1 MTKAF
6 WQAKIWGLL
15 HDPALKGLHTSGQL
29 GQEGVWQ
36 DGNGLPYLECM
47 EGWVSPKFKNKNSPK
62 NQQPTYKEIY
72 QQSERSR
79 QWLDHVGLCDLLSS
93 ASDRCTVGRLPF
105 TTSVTYG
112 DEGLQIRHLLSGE
125 PYPLKLNDW
134 HDNIK
139 TGATGKTKFIQNQE
153 YSVIPE
159 EIRNC
164 SDARKVFWWFWRC
177 FPEALVKYDAQIQ
190 LLPAETRLP
199 DASLWSHTSLTAAL
213 AGSLAGYYK
222 TEEEYPK
229 KGAEFKGKESRPH
242 VAVFT
247 FTPVQE
253 LIKASRKLRDFWAGS
268 WLLHYLSAK
277 ASWDLAWK
285 YGPDTLLY
293 PCLYAQPLIDYWLLK
308 EYPDFK
314 KWVDL
319 PDQRSLLTA
328 GFPNIIVAILP
339 DNAARQ
345 ESKNN
350 PVYAAMQQVRQSVL
364 DEWERLGSAVL
375 EKLQTEDKRKSHSW
389 KDILPSTWQ
398 GWLKSQWQT
407 YWVALPIGS
416 IQTSLDCSPRDR
428 GVYKA
433 WSDEQNRFASPKNL
447 LFPDQ
452 EYRFLEAVFHLPSE
466 DNDEALKI
474 DVLEDDKDD
483 KRKVEK
489 QPNMNVGSW
498 WASLFDQARRN
509 LNAVKNARSWE
520 LPTAKAPRSSLSGIG
535 SVVHPVFN
543 VEHPEWLAES
553 EANEFWAEP
562 LGLFNSTEKMNATEV
577 LKRTIHEVLSTA
589 IFQMPVKGGW
599 SKFIYAPDLSSGVAG
614 WLRYLQQQGDP
625 KGKIQQF
632 EQVCDRILDEFSWT
646 SNAAE
651 EYWGIPWIDRSN
663 SQWRNKNPRLIN
675 AGWLIE
681 EYKTDNKEEKKE
693 QLKQIKQ
700 SIQQTFKEGDN
711 PTDWY
716 VIAAGDGDN
725 MSKWLEGDKHLM
737 KPYGAYISDDLS
749 PKIEKLDDS
758 MKQPFQEF
766 LEQTKR
772 MSPSTHS
779 ALSRALLDFSNQ
791 LVPYLTEQRY
801 AGRLIYGGGDDV
813 LAYTN
818 LWEWDKWLWDIRQCF
833 RGDKDPL
840 KDQPEYK
847 DNPEFTDYFKSEGD
861 YWSWQGGKEKV
872 KARPLFTMGSNATIS
887 FGIVIAHH
895 SVPLAIALEEMWDAE
910 KEGAKK
916 HESPDG
922 TKKDAVQVRVI
933 YGNGNIL
940 KATCKFNTFAKW
952 QVLLAVP
959 KIEPALFEQAATVW
973 EQHPIPMY
981 EAIDAWATAFCDR
994 REKLT
999 DNKEKFCKVLTQFLE
1014 KLWNTTQEKDRDR
1027 EVQNWLKLAAFMLR
1041 KREINIGGAS

>member
-1 MTKAF
+1 MTDQHKAF

-15 HDPALKGLHTSGQL
+15 HDPALKGLHASSQL
-29 GQEGVWQ
+29 GQEGAWQ
-36 DGNGLPYLECM
+36 HDGLPYLQCM
-47 EGWVSPKFKNKNSPK
+47 EGWVSPKFKSKKSP
-62 NQQPTYKEIY
+62 YKEIY

-93 ASDRCTVGRLPF
+93 ASDRCTVGRLPL
-105 TTSVTYG
+105 TASVTYG

-139 TGATGKTKFIQNQE
+139 TGATGKTKFIQDRE
-153 YSVIPE
+153 KSVIPE
-159 EIRNC
+159 EIRGC
-164 SDARKVFWWFWRC
+164 PDARKVFWWFWRC
-177 FPEALVKYDAQIQ
+177 FPEALAKYDAQIQ

-229 KGAEFKGKESRPH
+229 KGAGFKGKESRPH

-277 ASWDLAWK
+277 ACWDLAWK

-328 GFPNIIVAILP
+328 GFPNVIVAILP

-350 PVYAAMQQVRQSVL
+350 PVYAAMQQVRQGVL
-364 DEWERLGSAVL
+364 DEWDRLGSAVL
-375 EKLQTEDKRKSHSW
+375 EKLQKEDRRKSHSW
-389 KDILPSTWQ
+389 RDILPSTWQ

-428 GVYKA
+428 DIYKV
-433 WSDEQNRFASPKNL
+433 WSNEQNQFASPKNL

-466 DNDEALKI
+466 DNGDLPEI
-474 DVLEDDKDD
+474 DLEEDNKDS
-483 KRKVEK
+483 KKKFEK

-520 LPTAKAPRSSLSGIG
+520 LPTAKAPRSSLSGVG
-535 SVVHPVFN
+535 SVVHPIFN
-543 VEHPEWLAES
+543 DEHPQWLSES
-553 EANEFWAEP
+553 EANEFWAES
-562 LGLFNSTEKMNATEV
+562 LGLFNSTEKMNATET

-589 IFQMPVKGGW
+589 IFQTPVKGGW
-599 SKFIYAPDLSSGVAG
+599 RKFIYAPDLSSGTAG
-614 WLRYLQQQGDP
+614 WLRYLEQQGDP

-632 EQVCDRILDEFSWT
+632 EQVCDRILNKFSWA
-646 SNAAE
+646 SDAAE
-651 EYWGIPWIDRSN
+651 EPWGIPWIDRSD
-663 SQWRNKNPRLIN
+663 SRWHDKNPRLIN

-681 EYKTDNKEEKKE
+681 EYKTESKEAKKE
-693 QLKQIKQ
+693 QLRLVKHC
-700 SIQQTFKEGDN
+700 IQETFKEGDN

-716 VIAAGDGDN
+716 VIAAGDGDS
-725 MSKWLEGDKHLM
+725 MSKWLEGDKSLM
-737 KPYGAYISDDLS
+737 KSYGSYIPDDLL
-749 PKIEKLDDS
+749 PKIDRLDDS
-758 MKQPFQEF
+758 LKQPFNEF
-766 LEQTKR
+766 LGQTKR

-818 LWEWDKWLWDIRQCF
+818 LWEWDQWLWDVRECF
-833 RGDKDPL
+833 KGSTDPHG
-840 KDQPEYK
+840 EF
-847 DNPEFTDYFKSEGD
+847 DNSGD
-861 YWSWQGGKEKV
+861 YWRWKGEESKSKGLSK
-872 KARPLFTMGSNATIS
+872 RPLFTMGSKATIS

-895 SVPLAIALEEMWDAE
+895 SVPLAIALESMWEAE
-910 KEGAKK
+910 EEAKE
-916 HESPDG
+916 HEYVDPEG
-922 TKKDAVQVRVI
+922 KQQAKDAVQVRVI

-940 KATCKFNTFAKW
+940 KATCKFKTFSKW
-952 QVLLAVP
+952 QALLQIP
-959 KIEPALFEQAATVW
+959 ELQEPALFEQAATAW
-973 EQHPIPMY
+973 EQHPVPVY
-981 EAIDAWATAFCDR
+981 EAIAAWVTAFCDR
-994 REKLT
+994 REKLNEPT
-999 DNKEKFCKVLTQFLE
+999 IKETFQKALTSFLDE
-1014 KLWNTTQEKDRDR
+1014 LWIATKEDKRDR

-1041 KREINIGGAS
+1041 KRDIKINL

>member
-15 HDPALKGLHTSGQL
+15 HDPALKGLHASSQL

-36 DGNGLPYLECM
+36 DGSGLPYLECM
-47 EGWVSPKFKNKNSPK
+47 EGWVSPKFKNKKSP
-62 NQQPTYKEIY
+62 YKEIY

-177 FPEALVKYDAQIQ
+177 FPEALAKYDAQIQ

-229 KGAEFKGKESRPH
+229 KGAGFKGKESRPH

-314 KWVDL
+314 EWVDL
-319 PDQRSLLTA
+319 PEQKTLLTA
-328 GFPNIIVAILP
+328 GFPNVIVAILP

-350 PVYAAMQQVRQSVL
+350 PVYAAMQQIKQSIL
-364 DEWERLGSAVL
+364 DEWNRLGSAVL
-375 EKLQTEDKRKSHSW
+375 ERLQTEDKRKSHSW
-389 KDILPSTWQ
+389 QDILPSTWQ

-428 GVYKA
+428 GVYKT

-474 DVLEDDKDD
+474 DVLEDDKDG
-483 KRKVEK
+483 KKKVEK

-543 VEHPEWLAES
+543 EEHPEWLSES

-599 SKFIYAPDLSSGVAG
+599 RKFIYAPDLSSGVAG
-614 WLRYLQQQGDP
+614 WLRYIQQQGDP

-632 EQVCDRILDEFSWT
+632 EQVCDRILGKFSWA

-651 EYWGIPWIDRSN
+651 EPWGIPWIDQSSN
-663 SQWRNKNPRLIN
+663 NSWKNPRLIN

-681 EYKTDNKEEKKE
+681 EYKTEDKEEKKE
-693 QLKQIKQ
+693 QLRLIKQ
-700 SIQQTFKEGDN
+700 CIQETFKEGEN

-725 MSKWLEGDKHLM
+725 MSKWLEGDKDLM
-737 KPYGAYISDDLS
+737 KPYGSYIPDDLS
-749 PKIEKLDDS
+749 PKIERLDDS
-758 MKQPFQEF
+758 MRQPFQEF

-791 LVPYLTEQRY
+791 LVPYLTEGRY

-833 RGDKDPL
+833 KGQPDPS
-840 KDQPEYK
+840 
-847 DNPEFTDYFKSEGD
+847 NEFDDSGD
-861 YWSWQGGKEKV
+861 YWRWKDTDKLPDNLS
-872 KARPLFTMGSNATIS
+872 ARPLFTMGSVATIS
-887 FGIVIAHH
+887 FGITIANH
-895 SVPLAIALEEMWDAE
+895 SVPLAIALENMWEAE
-910 KEGAKK
+910 EESKEHEYIDFESKK
-916 HESPDG
+916 QA
-922 TKKDAVQVRVI
+922 KDAVQVRVI

-940 KATCKFNTFAKW
+940 KATCKFETFQQW
-952 QVLLAVP
+952 QKLLNIT
-959 KIEPALFEQAATVW
+959 KLEPAIFEQAATVW
-973 EQHPIPMY
+973 EQHPVPVKA
-981 EAIDAWATAFCDR
+981 AIASWCVAFCDR

-999 DNKEKFCKVLTQFLE
+999 DNKEEFREALAEFIE
-1014 KLWNTTQEKDRDR
+1014 KLWTTTKEKDCDR
-1027 EVQNWLKLAAFMLR
+1027 EIKNWLKLAAFMLR
-1041 KREINIGGAS
+1041 KRDIKID

>member
-1 MTKAF
+1 M
-6 WQAKIWGLL
+6 
-15 HDPALKGLHTSGQL
+15 
-29 GQEGVWQ
+29 VQ
-36 DGNGLPYLECM
+36 DL
-47 EGWVSPKFKNKNSPK
+47 
-62 NQQPTYKEIY
+62 
-72 QQSERSR
+72 R
-79 QWLDHVGLCDLLSS
+79 
-93 ASDRCTVGRLPF
+93 
-105 TTSVTYG
+105 
-112 DEGLQIRHLLSGE
+112 
-125 PYPLKLNDW
+125 
-134 HDNIK
+134 
-139 TGATGKTKFIQNQE
+139 
-153 YSVIPE
+153 
-159 EIRNC
+159 
-164 SDARKVFWWFWRC
+164 
-177 FPEALVKYDAQIQ
+177 
-190 LLPAETRLP
+190 
-199 DASLWSHTSLTAAL
+199 
-213 AGSLAGYYK
+213 
-222 TEEEYPK
+222 YPK
-229 KGAEFKGKESRPH
+229 YRGDFKGKESRPH

-277 ASWDLAWK
+277 ACWDLAWK

-328 GFPNIIVAILP
+328 GFPNVVVAILP
-339 DNAARQ
+339 DNAAKQ
-345 ESKNN
+345 ENINN
-350 PVYAAMQQVRQSVL
+350 PVYAAMQQIKQSVL
-364 DEWERLGSAVL
+364 DEWDRLGSAVL
-375 EKLQTEDKRKSHSW
+375 EKLQKEDKRKSHSW
-389 KDILPSTWQ
+389 KDILPSAWQ

-416 IQTSLDCSPRDR
+416 IQTSLDCSPRDQD
-428 GVYKA
+428 VYKT
-433 WSDEQNRFASPKNL
+433 WRDEQNRFASPKNL

-452 EYRFLEAVFHLPSE
+452 EYRFLEAVFHLPSDDDLPEIEAQE
-466 DNDEALKI
+466 DKN
-474 DVLEDDKDD
+474 DDK
-483 KRKVEK
+483 KKFEK
-489 QPNMNVGSW
+489 QPNMNVCSW

-520 LPTAKAPRSSLSGIG
+520 LPTAKAPRSSLSGVG

-577 LKRTIHEVLSTA
+577 LKRTIHEVLSTT
-589 IFQMPVKGGW
+589 IFQMPVKGGCR
-599 SKFIYAPDLSSGVAG
+599 KLIYAPDLSSGVAG
-614 WLRYLQQQGDP
+614 WLRYLQQQEDP

-632 EQVCDRILDEFSWT
+632 EQVCDRILDQFTWA

-651 EYWGIPWIDRSN
+651 EPWGIPWIDLSD

-681 EYKTDNKEEKKE
+681 EYKTESKEAKKE
-693 QLKQIKQ
+693 QLRLVKQC
-700 SIQQTFKEGDN
+700 IQETFKEGDN

-737 KPYGAYISDDLS
+737 KSYGSYIPDDLH
-749 PKIEKLDDS
+749 PKIDRLDDS
-758 MKQPFQEF
+758 LREPFQEF

-833 RGDKDPL
+833 KGSTDPHG
-840 KDQPEYK
+840 
-847 DNPEFTDYFKSEGD
+847 EFDDSGD
-861 YWSWQGGKEKV
+861 YWRWKGDDPKSKGLSK
-872 KARPLFTMGSNATIS
+872 RPLFTMGSNATIS

-895 SVPLAIALEEMWDAE
+895 SVPLAIALENMWQAE
-910 KEGAKK
+910 EEAKE
-916 HESPDG
+916 HEYIDIQG
-922 TKKDAVQVRVI
+922 KMQAKDAVQVRVI

-940 KATCKFNTFAKW
+940 KATCKFDIFEQWKELIN
-952 QVLLAVP
+952 LD
-959 KIEPALFEQAATVW
+959 IEIADSDRPALFEQAATVW
-973 EQHPIPMY
+973 EQHPAPAG
-981 EAIDAWATAFCDR
+981 AINAWTTAFCDR
-994 REKLT
+994 REKLSEPTIKETFQKALTSFLNELWKKT
-999 DNKEKFCKVLTQFLE
+999 DEN
-1014 KLWNTTQEKDRDR
+1014 DRDR

-1041 KREINIGGAS
+1041 KREINIGDAS